1 MAIQI
6 SYGLLFIWVESTNL
20 DDQKTYDDLP
30 LTEKISLSF
39 VSQGMSFSYQW
50 PGNYSWNCIYMCR
63 LSTKHSMD
71 GNMKAF

>member
-6 SYGLLFIWVESTNL
+6 SYGLLFTWVESTNL

-39 VSQGMSFSYQW
+39 VSQGISLAISGQETTA
-50 PGNYSWNCIYMCR
+50 GIA
-63 LSTKHSMD
+63 STFV
-71 GNMKAF
+71 GYVYKAQYG